1 MNAESSFVPS
11 RWELLGFVAVA
22 LIGVFFGAVVFYRV
36 LGVVGAI
43 WALSQMRSRE
53 IPVGVEGH
61 PATFHIRGVAAVLVS
76 LALATIFGAMAWF
89 APQVACFLSD
99 GQACS

>member
-22 LIGVFFGAVVFYRV
+22 LLGVFFGAVVFYRV

-61 PATFHIRGVAAVLVS
+61 PPSFHIRGVAAVVVS
-76 LALATIFGAMAWF
+76 LVLAIAFGAMAWF
-89 APQVACFLSD
+89 APRVACFLSD
-99 GQACS
+99 GQVCR